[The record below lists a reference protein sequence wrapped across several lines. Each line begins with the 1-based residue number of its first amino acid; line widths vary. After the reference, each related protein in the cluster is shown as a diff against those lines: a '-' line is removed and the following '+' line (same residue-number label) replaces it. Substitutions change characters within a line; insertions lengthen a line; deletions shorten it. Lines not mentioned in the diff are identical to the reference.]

1 MAEGKTSMFG
11 KTYNT
16 IGSTDSNFIIKTKG
30 DLKVQWGNK
39 FIDVIKNGKI
49 ASQGG
54 SFIKLVQSEEEIS
67 GTGIFIVQSEE
78 DSQVWVSIDDTK
90 INVTDVDTSMYVSY
104 LLEEKPKD
112 EDKKHQALRNIG
124 FYYQTLDEATNAG
137 LKSGIIFVEDQ
148 NGLYLVQNG
157 QLVEY
162 RTTQSTVT
170 NGTNENVST
179 EPLYIQGQS
188 LWVGSDQ
195 YISCEDAYNKIHKRL
210 MLEDGLQSRDATS
223 TQGYRLYMENGNSVL
238 EVDYLRV
245 RYPEIQ
251 EDPDWEQYP
260 LFTKKDNIISSSILS
275 EDEQYIEATL
285 INYNIYE
292 PNEYIYVLLDLN
304 ISTSYENN
312 QYNITL
318 SRYSQKDIEFIVKY
332 IGEDNNEYT
341 NTVTINAG
349 ELKGSVYVPQGITPE
364 IIYDTTKELKEYKIV
379 SVNKQIISIEVP
391 EEEMQEFTNSA
402 HYTYLS
408 RPPFLHIDKNTMYNL
423 DRSKMVID
431 EETGEEK
438 PDDYPHSIFG
448 EVKEEELEIL
458 QEPAE
463 EKQLEEFIKPDVGLY
478 NDKLLAL
485 NPTLYNTTFKTV
497 RKDPNTEHPYYP
509 KYFEEIKLPEEKKL
523 LDKKFNY
530 IVPDMEWIKRML
542 DFFFPVGTIIMYNGQ
557 SEIPPGWKICD
568 GNNGTPN
575 LVDRFVKG
583 GTGVQQNDPDGVV
596 QENGWYKYQIQE
608 SNLPYHT
615 HPQQAHVHSI
625 PTLQGYTNDSGSL
638 SMSFNW
644 SDYLWGLSSSSTSVV
659 TSVSG
664 EGVSSSGGSALSS
677 VSADT
682 QGGSTSGGN
691 HSHDVTTYESQTG
704 EATSYDDSKN
714 WPNDKI
720 TVEPPSFSLIF
731 IMKTETFV
739 DYVNNN

>member
-1 MAEGKTSMFG
+1 MAEGKTNMFG

-49 ASQGG
+49 ASSGG

-67 GTGIFIVQSEE
+67 GTGIFVVQSEE

-104 LLEEKPKD
+104 LLEDNPKD
-112 EDKKHQALRNIG
+112 ADKKQQALRNIG
-124 FYYQTLDEATNAG
+124 FYYQTLDEANNAG

-157 QLVEY
+157 QLIEY
-162 RTTQSTVT
+162 RATQSITSGNT
-170 NGTNENVST
+170 SSENVSS
-179 EPLYIQGQS
+179 EPLYIKGQS

-195 YISCEDAYNKIHKRL
+195 YISCEDSYNKIHKRL

-260 LFTKKDNIISSSILS
+260 LFTKKDNIIDISVLS
-275 EDEQYIEATL
+275 EDEQYIESTL
-285 INYNIYE
+285 INYNLYE
-292 PNEYIYVLLDLN
+292 PDEYIYVLLDLN
-304 ISTSYENN
+304 INTVYEDN
-312 QYNITL
+312 QYHITL
-318 SRYSQKDIEFIVKY
+318 SRYSYKDIEFIVKY

-349 ELKGSVYVPQGITPE
+349 ELKGSVYIPQGITPE
-364 IIYDTTKELKEYKIV
+364 IIYDNTKELKEYKIV
-379 SVNKQIISIEVP
+379 SVNKQVISLEVP
-391 EEEMQEFTNSA
+391 EEEMQEFIDSA

-458 QEPAE
+458 QEPVEE

-485 NPTLYNTTFKTV
+485 NPTLYNATFKTV
-497 RKDPNTEHPYYP
+497 RKNPNTEHPYYP

-523 LDKKFNY
+523 LDKKFNQV
-530 IVPDMEWIKRML
+530 VPDMEWIKRMM
-542 DFFFPVGTIIMYNGQ
+542 DFFFPVGTIIMFNGQ

-568 GNNGTPN
+568 GSNGTPDLIGKFIKADTSTQDN
-575 LVDRFVKG
+575 
-583 GTGVQQNDPDGVV
+583 QPEGVV
-596 QENGWYKYQIQE
+596 KENGWYKFQIQE
-608 SNLPYHT
+608 NHLPYHQ
-615 HPQQAHVHSI
+615 HPQQSHVHGI
-625 PTLQGYTNDSGSL
+625 PTMYGYTDSSGTLTVSGSAL
-638 SMSFNW
+638 TS
-644 SDYLWGLSSSSTSVV
+644 SDSEYAV

-664 EGVSSSGGSALSS
+664 EGVSSSTGYSGDNTHGGTVTSY
-677 VSADT
+677 
-682 QGGSTSGGN
+682 GGD
-691 HSHDVTTYESQTG
+691 HSHNVTVNGGQTY
-704 EATSYDDSKN
+704 EATSYDDAKN

-720 TVEPPSFSLIF
+720 TIEPYSYSLIF
-731 IMKTETFV
+731 IMKTEPFV
-739 DYVNNN
+739 DYVNND

>member
-49 ASQGG
+49 ASEG
-54 SFIKLVQSEEEIS
+54 KNLLKVVTSEEEVT
-67 GTGIFIVQSEE
+67 GTGIFIVQGEE
-78 DSQVWVSIDDTK
+78 NSQVWVSVDDTK
-90 INVTDVDTSMYVSY
+90 VNVSATSEDLYVSF
-104 LLEEKPKD
+104 LLQQEEIT
-112 EDKKHQALRNIG
+112 EGQKKTALRNIG
-124 FYYQTLDEATNAG
+124 FYYETMEEATSAN
-137 LKSGIIFVEDQ
+137 LTSGIIFVESESS
-148 NGLYLVQNG
+148 LYLIKDGAITPYQN
-157 QLVEY
+157 
-162 RTTQSTVT
+162 TQVIS
-170 NGTNENVST
+170 NGNSKDDFIKY
-179 EPLYIQGQS
+179 PLYIHEHS
-188 LWVGSDQ
+188 LYVKDSEYAVYENDQ
-195 YISCEDAYNKIHKRL
+195 IRLFKRL
-210 MLEDGLQSRDATS
+210 ITEDGLESRDATS
-223 TQGYRLYMENGNSVL
+223 EQGYRLYLENGKSYF
-238 EVDYLRV
+238 EVDYIKV
-245 RYPEIQ
+245 RYPEVV

-260 LFTKKDNIISSSILS
+260 LFTKKNNIVQSVEYT
-275 EDEQYIEATL
+275 EDKQNLVCTLKEFNQYEVG
-285 INYNIYE
+285 
-292 PNEYIYVLLDLN
+292 EYIYALLDLN
-304 ISTSYENN
+304 LVTEIINGEFK
-312 QYNITL
+312 IKL
-318 SRYSQKDIEFIVKY
+318 SRESAKDIKIIAKY
-332 IGEDNNEYT
+332 KYDDVEQSQEQTILAGQFETSFYFPEEVNNPT
-341 NTVTINAG
+341 
-349 ELKGSVYVPQGITPE
+349 L
-364 IIYDTTKELKEYKIV
+364 IYDTTKELKEYEIIDV
-379 SVNKQIISIEVP
+379 SDFTITVKVP
-391 EEEMQEFTNSA
+391 DNETVEFANSV
-402 HYTYLS
+402 HYIFLS
-408 RPPFLHIDKNTMYNL
+408 RSPFLHIDKNTMYNL
-423 DRSKMVID
+423 DRSKMVVD

-448 EVKEEELEIL
+448 DVKEEELEIL

-497 RKDPNTEHPYYP
+497 RKDPVTEHPYYP

-568 GNNGTPN
+568 GSNGTPN

-608 SNLPYHT
+608 NNLPYHS
-615 HPQQAHVHSI
+615 HPQQAHTHGI
-625 PTLQGYTNDSGSL
+625 PTMYGYTGYSGSL
-638 SMSFNW
+638 TVYGSA
-644 SDYLWGLSSSSTSVV
+644 LTGSSGESAI

-664 EGVSSSGGSALSS
+664 EGVSSSSGYSGDSTYGGTVTS
-677 VSADT
+677 
-682 QGGSTSGGN
+682 SGGD
-691 HSHDVTTYESQTG
+691 HSHDVTINGGQTY
-704 EATSYDDSKN
+704 EATSYDDAKN

-720 TVEPPSFSLIF
+720 TIEPPSFSLIF

-739 DYVNNN
+739 DYVNND

>member
-104 LLEEKPKD
+104 LLEENPKD

-124 FYYQTLDEATNAG
+124 FYYQTLDEANNAG

-162 RTTQSTVT
+162 RATQSITSGNT
-170 NGTNENVST
+170 SSENVSS
-179 EPLYIQGQS
+179 EPLYIKGQS

-195 YISCEDAYNKIHKRL
+195 YISCEDSYNKVHKRL

-260 LFTKKDNIISSSILS
+260 LFTKKDNIIDISVLS
-275 EDEQYIEATL
+275 EDEQYIESTL
-285 INYNIYE
+285 TNHNLYE

-304 ISTSYENN
+304 ISTVYENN

-332 IGEDNNEYT
+332 IGEDDNEYT

-349 ELKGSVYVPQGITPE
+349 NLKGSVYIPQGITPE
-364 IIYDTTKELKEYKIV
+364 VIYDNTKELKEYKIV
-379 SVNKQIISIEVP
+379 SVNKQVISLEVP

-402 HYTYLS
+402 HYIYLS
-408 RPPFLHIDKNTMYNL
+408 RSPFLHIDKNTMYNL

-458 QEPAE
+458 QEPAEE

-596 QENGWYKYQIQE
+596 QENGWYKFQIQE
-608 SNLPYHT
+608 NHLPYHQ
-615 HPQQAHVHSI
+615 HPQQSHVHGI
-625 PTLQGYTNDSGSL
+625 PTMYGYTDSSGTLTVSGSAL
-638 SMSFNW
+638 T
-644 SDYLWGLSSSSTSVV
+644 SSSSEYAV

-664 EGVSSSGGSALSS
+664 EGVSSSTGYSG
-677 VSADT
+677 DN
-682 QGGSTSGGN
+682 TSGGTVTSYGGDHN
-691 HSHDVTTYESQTG
+691 HNVTVNGSQTY
-704 EATSYDDSKN
+704 EATSYDDAKN

-731 IMKTETFV
+731 IMKTEPFV

>member
-1 MAEGKTSMFG
+1 MAEGKTNMFG

-49 ASQGG
+49 ASSGG
-54 SFIKLVQSEEEIS
+54 SFIKLVQSEEEVS
-67 GTGIFIVQSEE
+67 GTGIFVVQSEE
-78 DSQVWVSIDDTK
+78 DSQVWISIDDTK

-104 LLEEKPKD
+104 LLEDTPKD
-112 EDKKHQALRNIG
+112 SDKKQQALRNIG
-124 FYYQTLDEATNAG
+124 FYYQTLDDANNAG

-162 RTTQSTVT
+162 RATQSITSGNT
-170 NGTNENVST
+170 SNENVSS
-179 EPLYIQGQS
+179 EPLYIKGQS
-188 LWVGSDQ
+188 LWVGTDQ
-195 YISCEDAYNKIHKRL
+195 YISCEDSYNKIHKRL

-238 EVDYLRV
+238 EIDYLRV

-285 INYNIYE
+285 VNYNTYE
-292 PNEYIYVLLDLN
+292 PDEYIYVLLDLN
-304 ISTSYENN
+304 ISTVYENN
-312 QYNITL
+312 QYHITL
-318 SRYSQKDIEFIVKY
+318 SRYSQKDTEFIVKY
-332 IGEDNNEYT
+332 IGEDDNEYT

-349 ELKGSVYVPQGITPE
+349 DLKGSVYVPQGIIPK
-364 IIYDTTKELKEYKIV
+364 IIYDNTKELKEYKIV
-379 SVNKQIISIEVP
+379 SVNKQIISLEIP
-391 EEEMQEFTNSA
+391 EEEMQEFINSA
-402 HYTYLS
+402 HYIYLS
-408 RPPFLHIDKNTMYNL
+408 RSPFLHIDKNTMYNL

-458 QEPAE
+458 QEPVE
-463 EKQLEEFIKPDVGLY
+463 EERQLEEFVKPDVGLY

-497 RKDPNTEHPYYP
+497 RKDPETEHPYYP

-542 DFFFPVGTIIMYNGQ
+542 DFFFPVGSIIMFNGQ
-557 SEIPPGWKICD
+557 SEIPPGWEVCD

-575 LVDRFVKG
+575 LIGRFIKAD
-583 GTGVQQNDPDGVV
+583 TGIGESNPDGVDDQNTLQL
-596 QENGWYKYQIQE
+596 QEKH
-608 SNLPYHT
+608 LPQHS
-615 HPQQAHVHSI
+615 HPHQPHVHGMTQLS
-625 PTLQGYTNDSGSL
+625 GYTDGSGDL

-644 SDYLWGLSSSSTSVV
+644 SDYLWGLSSSSMSVV

-664 EGVSSSGGSALSS
+664 EGVDSSGGSAINS
-677 VSADT
+677 VSANT

-691 HSHDVTTYESQTG
+691 HTHNVYINGGQIL
-704 EATSYDDSKN
+704 EATSYEDSKQWTN
-714 WPNDKI
+714 ERIKI
-720 TVEPPSFSLIF
+720 EPKAYNLIF
-731 IMKTETFV
+731 IMKTQPFV
-739 DYVNNN
+739 DYVNND

>member
-1 MAEGKTSMFG
+1 MAEGKTNMFG

-49 ASQGG
+49 ASSGG

-67 GTGIFIVQSEE
+67 GTGIFVVQSEE

-104 LLEEKPKD
+104 LLEDKPKD
-112 EDKKHQALRNIG
+112 SDKKQQALRNIG
-124 FYYQTLDEATNAG
+124 FYYQTLDEANNAG

-162 RTTQSTVT
+162 RATQSITSGNT
-170 NGTNENVST
+170 SSENVSS
-179 EPLYIQGQS
+179 EPLYIKGQS

-195 YISCEDAYNKIHKRL
+195 YISCEDSYNKVHKRL

-238 EVDYLRV
+238 EIDYLRV

-260 LFTKKDNIISSSILS
+260 LFTKKDNIIDTSVLS
-275 EDEQYIEATL
+275 EDEQYIESTL
-285 INYNIYE
+285 INHNLYE
-292 PNEYIYVLLDLN
+292 PDEYIYVLLDLN
-304 ISTSYENN
+304 ISTVYENN

-332 IGEDNNEYT
+332 IGEDDIEYT

-349 ELKGSVYVPQGITPE
+349 NLKGSVYVPQGIIPE
-364 IIYDTTKELKEYKIV
+364 IIYDNTKELKEYKIV
-379 SVNKQIISIEVP
+379 SVNKQVISLEVP

-408 RPPFLHIDKNTMYNL
+408 RSPFLHIDKNTMYNL

-438 PDDYPHSIFG
+438 PDDQPHSIFG
-448 EVKEEELEIL
+448 EVREEELEIL
-458 QEPAE
+458 QEPVEE

-485 NPTLYNTTFKTV
+485 NPTLYNVTFKTV

-523 LDKKFNY
+523 LDKKFNQ
-530 IVPDMEWIKRML
+530 IVPDMEWIKRMM
-542 DFFFPVGTIIMYNGQ
+542 DFFFPVGTIIMFNGQ

-568 GNNGTPN
+568 GSNGTPD
-575 LVDRFVKG
+575 LIGKFIKAD
-583 GTGVQQNDPDGVV
+583 TGAQNNQPEGVV
-596 QENGWYKYQIQE
+596 KEDGWYKFQIQE
-608 SNLPYHT
+608 NHLPYHQ
-615 HPQQAHVHSI
+615 HPQQSHVHGI
-625 PTLQGYTNDSGSL
+625 PTMSGYTDYSGTLTVSGSAL
-638 SMSFNW
+638 IGSNGA
-644 SDYLWGLSSSSTSVV
+644 DAV

-664 EGVSSSGGSALSS
+664 EGVSSSTGYSGDNTYGGTVTSY
-677 VSADT
+677 
-682 QGGSTSGGN
+682 GGD
-691 HSHDVTTYESQTG
+691 HSHSVTINGGQTY
-704 EATSYDDSKN
+704 EATSYDDAKN
-714 WPNDKI
+714 WPNNKI
-720 TVEPPSFSLIF
+720 TIEPYSYSLIF
-731 IMKTETFV
+731 IMKTEPFV